1 MSKVLKALNLQA
13 KITLLVTSVVF
24 MSILIVVV
32 LMSQWTSQNVENHV
46 RINIANVARIVA
58 QSPNIR
64 ASLAKEDPQLMIQSY
79 IETIRPSL
87 DQVEFI
93 VVADMKGIRYSHPDP
108 ELIGK
113 RFLGGDERRVI
124 QTGETYISEAVGYNR
139 ISLRAF
145 TPIYDLQSN
154 RQIGFVAVGIL
165 RTSIIQA
172 KSKAAFHLILVALFA
187 LISGVVGAYWL
198 ARSIKKTLWGL
209 EPEQIGKL
217 YNEKASILDAIHE
230 GLVAIDEKN
239 EITLINESAL
249 KILKIDEKE
258 SELIGQDVNEVIP
271 ASGLPKVIQTGLS
284 QYNQEI
290 RIKNTIIMTNR
301 VPIINQGKII
311 GAISSFQDKTQIT
324 MLAEEITGVKQ
335 IVEALR
341 ANTHEFMNKLHV
353 ILGLIHLGELEEVKK
368 YITGV
373 SENQQH
379 ILSTVT
385 NKIKDPT
392 IAGLILGKFSRAKEL
407 GINIRIDELT
417 NLRMNHENIESDVLV
432 TIIGNLAENA
442 MEAVSRS
449 NSEAKLVHI
458 RMEESD
464 DRIEIE
470 VRDTGQGIAEEDI
483 NKIFIR
489 GYTSKVGSKGVG
501 LAIVELIVKRLNG
514 QIKVNSQLN
523 EGTLFTV
530 VLPKEKQND

>member
-1 MSKVLKALNLQA
+1 MHKPLNLQA
-13 KITLLVTSVVF
+13 KITLLVISVVF
-24 MSILIVVV
+24 MAILIVVV

-46 RINIANVARIVA
+46 RINIANIARMVA

-64 ASLAKEDPQLMIQSY
+64 AALAEKDPQMKIQSY
-79 IETIRPSL
+79 IETLRPSL
-87 DQVEFI
+87 EQVEFI
-93 VVADMKGIRYSHPDP
+93 VVADMNGIRFSHPDP

-113 RFLGGDERRVI
+113 RFLGGDELRVI
-124 QTGETYISEAVGYNR
+124 QTGQTYISEAYGNRR

-145 TPIYDLQSN
+145 TPIYHQQSN
-154 RQIGFVAVGIL
+154 KQIGFVAVGIL

-172 KSKAAFHLILVALFA
+172 KSEAAFHLILVSLFA
-187 LISGVVGAYWL
+187 LTSGGIGAYWL
-198 ARSIKKTLWGL
+198 AKSIKKTLFGL
-209 EPEQIGKL
+209 EPEQISKL
-217 YNEKASILDAIHE
+217 YNEKASILDAVHE

-249 KILKIDEKE
+249 KILKIEEQE
-258 SELIGQDVNEVIP
+258 SDLIGRDINQVIP
-271 ASGLPKVIQTGLS
+271 ASGLPKVIQSGLS

-290 RIKNTIIMTNR
+290 HINSTIIMTNR
-301 VPIINQGKII
+301 VPIISQGKII

-324 MLAEEITGVKQ
+324 MMAEEITGVKQ

-353 ILGLIHLGELEEVKK
+353 ILGLIHLDELEEVKK
-368 YITGV
+368 YITGAYE
-373 SENQQH
+373 SQQH

-407 GINIRIDELT
+407 DINIRIDELT
-417 NLRMNHENIESDVLV
+417 NLRMKHGNIESDVLV
-432 TIIGNLAENA
+432 TIIGNLVENA

-449 NSEAKLVHI
+449 NSEEKLVHI

-464 DRIEIE
+464 ARIEVE

-483 NKIFIR
+483 NKMFTR
-489 GYTSKVGSKGVG
+489 GYTTKEGSQGVG
-501 LAIVELIVKRLNG
+501 LAIVKQIVKRLNG
-514 QIKVNSQLN
+514 QIMVSSELN

-530 VLPKEKQND
+530 VLPKEKPND